1 MSLRLPTYDRPVRLD
16 VSLAIVNIV
25 LLLIFFFLVLGR
37 LDPAELR
44 ETDIALTLDL
54 PLDQLP
60 PPVLVIREQD
70 DWLLDGEIVSPDL
83 VAIALD
89 TMAEDQPLHLVMDRF
104 APAGLLAMVLAHPG
118 LSERNI
124 RLVTRRASP

>member
-70 DWLLDGEIVSPDL
+70 DWLLDGETVSPDL

-124 RLVTRRASP
+124 RLVTRRTSP